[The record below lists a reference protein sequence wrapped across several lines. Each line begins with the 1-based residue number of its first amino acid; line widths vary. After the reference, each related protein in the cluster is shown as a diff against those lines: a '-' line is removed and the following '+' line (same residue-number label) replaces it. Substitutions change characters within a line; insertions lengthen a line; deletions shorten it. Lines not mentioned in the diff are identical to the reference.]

1 METLDFSVIGNKIKE
16 LRRIQRITQKE
27 LAEDICTQAQISK
40 LENGEV
46 IPCASTLFLI
56 SQKLG
61 IDVNYFFNIG
71 LTPRLDYVEEV
82 ARQLKIARR
91 NFKYQEMEE
100 IVEMEERNPLFYQN
114 QKYLQLLIW
123 HKGICLYHVH
133 SDFERS
139 LQALDEALALTNE
152 KFRTEQEMEILL
164 SKGVVCFENNLLDEA
179 IKIYESVYT
188 EMKNLPQLRNYILK
202 TKLLYNMARAFTRK
216 GFYEKSTEICTEG
229 IDWGIEKDNLFL
241 LGELHYHIGYN
252 FELSE
257 DFRSAQ
263 EYMQKALLIF
273 DLQKDHKYSDY
284 INGKLMKWKEDNL
297 IENT

>member
-1 METLDFSVIGNKIKE
+1 LDFSVIGDKIKE

-91 NFKYQEMEE
+91 NFRYREMEE

-114 QKYLQLLIW
+114 PKYLQLLIW
-123 HKGICLYHVH
+123 HKGISLYHVH

-139 LQALDEALALTNE
+139 LETLDKALSLTN
-152 KFRTEQEMEILL
+152 KKVWTEQEMEILL
-164 SKGVVCFENNLLDEA
+164 SKGIVCFENNQLDEA
-179 IKIYESVYT
+179 IRIYEMVYK
-188 EMKNLPQLRNYILK
+188 EMEKLPDFRDYIVK
-202 TKLLYNMARAFTRK
+202 VKLLYNMARTFTRK
-216 GFYEKSTEICTEG
+216 GLYEKSTELCMEG
-229 IDWGIEKDNLFL
+229 IEWSIEKDNLFL
-241 LGELHYHIGYN
+241 VGELHYHIGYN
-252 FELSE
+252 FELQE
-257 DFRSAQ
+257 DFYSAQ
-263 EYMQKALLIF
+263 DYMKKALLIF

-284 INGKLMKWKEDNL
+284 INGKLIKWKEENL
-297 IENT
+297 IKNT

>member
-1 METLDFSVIGNKIKE
+1 MDFSVIGNKIKE

-91 NFKYQEMEE
+91 NFKYREMEE

-139 LQALDEALALTNE
+139 LQTLDEALELTNE
-152 KFRTEQEMEILL
+152 KFRTEQELEILL
-164 SKGVVCFENNLLDEA
+164 SKGIVFFENNLLDEA
-179 IKIYESVYT
+179 IQVYESVYT
-188 EMKNLPQLRNYILK
+188 EMKNLPQLRDYILK

-216 GFYEKSTEICTEG
+216 GLYEKSTETCIEG

-252 FELSE
+252 FELAE
-257 DFRSAQ
+257 DYHSAQ
-263 EYMQKALLIF
+263 DYMKKALLIF

>member
-1 METLDFSVIGNKIKE
+1 MDFSVIGDKIKE

-82 ARQLKIARR
+82 SRQLKIARR
-91 NFKYQEMEE
+91 NFKYQDMEE

-114 QKYLQLLIW
+114 PRFLQLLIW
-123 HKGICLYHVH
+123 HKGICLYHVN

-139 LQALDEALALTNE
+139 QQTLDEALSLTNE
-152 KFRTEQEMEILL
+152 KFWTEQEMEILL
-164 SKGVVCFENNLLDEA
+164 SKGIVFFENNLLNEA
-179 IKIYESVYT
+179 IQIYEMVYK
-188 EMKNLPQLRNYILK
+188 EMKNLSRLRDYILK
-202 TKLLYNMARAFTRK
+202 AKLLYNMARAFTRK
-216 GFYEKSTEICTEG
+216 GLYEKSTEVCLEG
-229 IDWGIEKDNLFL
+229 VDWSIEKDNLFL
-241 LGELHYHIGYN
+241 LGEFHYHIGYN
-252 FELSE
+252 FELKE
-257 DFRSAQ
+257 DYFTAQ
-263 EYMQKALLIF
+263 DYMKKALLIF

-284 INGKLMKWKEDNL
+284 INGKLMKWQEENL
-297 IENT
+297 IKNT

>member
-1 METLDFSVIGNKIKE
+1 MDFSVIGDKIKE

-91 NFKYQEMEE
+91 NFKYREMEE

-114 QKYLQLLIW
+114 QRYLQLLIW

-133 SDFERS
+133 SDFEHS
-139 LQALDEALALTNE
+139 LQTLDEALALTNE

-164 SKGVVCFENNLLDEA
+164 SKGIVCFENNLLDEA

-188 EMKNLPQLRNYILK
+188 EMKNLPQLRDYILK
-202 TKLLYNMARAFTRK
+202 TKLFYNMARAFTRK

-257 DFRSAQ
+257 DFRSAH

-273 DLQKDHKYSDY
+273 DLQKDQKYSDY